1 MSTTSR
7 SPRYSDGI
15 RSGVLNT
22 PLNLGDRVDL
32 QDCRCVTE
40 KQSMQKTWN
49 QSMKRNIEK
58 LVAARVDS
66 TVFGAWMLQESH
78 KTVMNVESAEPDGHE
93 WCH

>member
-1 MSTTSR
+1 
-7 SPRYSDGI
+7 
-15 RSGVLNT
+15 
-22 PLNLGDRVDL
+22 
-32 QDCRCVTE
+32 
-40 KQSMQKTWN
+40 MQKTWN